1 MKQKLRKAL
10 REMAAIGL
18 VVALALFAYNGILTA
33 ESFFLALVLGLAL
46 AVALFVY
53 GGVLTIEM
61 VFPALVLG
69 LALSPIPW
77 SAYRLGRFVF
87 TR

>member
-1 MKQKLRKAL
+1 MKQKLKKAL

-18 VVALALFAYNGILTA
+18 VVAMALFAYNGILTI
-33 ESFFLALVLGLAL
+33 ESFFLALV
-46 AVALFVY
+46 V
-53 GGVLTIEM
+53 
-61 VFPALVLG
+61 G